1 MSGRDVVGPGGE
13 SNLKRGIN
21 MRMLLD
27 LQKKLVPDLLDVIG
41 MRYRVLRFIRLMQP
55 IGRRTLANSLE
66 MSERVLRSEVTFL
79 KEQGLVHVAASGM
92 TLTEE
97 GMILLSQLEDV
108 MKEVFDIRQMEIE
121 LQQKLDLAE
130 VHIVPGNSDEFSWV
144 KKEMGRTCIALMKK
158 KLFAKGNTI
167 AVTGGTT
174 IAAVAEMMIPDV
186 DLKEALFVPAR
197 GGLGEQVEN
206 QANTICATM
215 ARKAMGSYRLLHV
228 PDQLSKDAYESLI
241 NEPSVKQILE
251 LIRSANVVIHG
262 IGEAQTMAERR
273 NSSQEVLEKLENANA
288 TAEAFGYYFDQSG
301 DIIHKVLT
309 IGLQLEDL
317 KGIPHI
323 IAVAGGASKANAI
336 KAYMKYGTNQ
346 VLVTDEG
353 AAKAILKK
361 T

>member
-1 MSGRDVVGPGGE
+1 M
-13 SNLKRGIN
+13 K
-21 MRMLLD
+21 MLLD
-27 LQKKLVPDLLDVIG
+27 LQKKLLPELVDVIG

-79 KEQGLVHVAASGM
+79 KEQGLVNVATSGM
-92 TLTEE
+92 TLTDE
-97 GMILLSQLEDV
+97 GTILLSQLEDV
-108 MKEVFDIRQMEIE
+108 MKEVFDIQQMEE
-121 LQQKLDLAE
+121 KLKEILEIDE

-144 KKEMGRTCIALMKK
+144 KKEMGRTCISIMKK

-174 IAAVAEMMIPDV
+174 VAAVAEMMMPDV
-186 DLKEALFVPAR
+186 DMKEALFVPAR

-215 ARKAMGSYRLLHV
+215 ARKAMGAYRLLHV
-228 PDQLSKDAYESLI
+228 PDQLSKESYQSLI
-241 NEPSVKQILE
+241 NEPSIQEILQ
-251 LIRSANVVIHG
+251 LIQSADMVIHG
-262 IGEAQTMAERR
+262 IGEADTMATRR
-273 NSSQEVLEKLENANA
+273 NTSQEVLEKLSNANA
-288 TAEAFGYYFDQSG
+288 VAEAFGYYFDQSG

-317 KGIPHI
+317 KDIPHI

-346 VLVTDEG
+346 ALVTDEG
-353 AAKAILKK
+353 AAKAILARG
-361 T
+361 